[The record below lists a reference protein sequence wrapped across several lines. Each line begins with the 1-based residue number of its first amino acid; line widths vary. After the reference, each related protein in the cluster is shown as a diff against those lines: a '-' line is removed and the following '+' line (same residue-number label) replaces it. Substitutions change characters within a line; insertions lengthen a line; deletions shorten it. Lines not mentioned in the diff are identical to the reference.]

1 MQPAFLNNTCWDWWP
16 PLNSHRPWGWD
27 LGTRDYTPNSCHLAR
42 SEFITAGRVPW
53 PLMHVRQFWSPDVV
67 PVCETRA
74 LLICFCWHTAT
85 ILAALVFLVPL
96 TYHYWSFE
104 AVRTCVSV
112 VLGSL
117 LKWSLRLCAGLV
129 ESSLDL
135 TLCCLQIHLLS
146 CTINIRHTWQLRS
159 RVAFLPETNTL
170 HILWW
175 LRLKSFV
182 LITNQPFPVLLAFH
196 IPSLPSWWHHCKHM

>member
-1 MQPAFLNNTCWDWWP
+1 ML
-16 PLNSHRPWGWD
+16 L
-27 LGTRDYTPNSCHLAR
+27 LAHSRHPSSTGLPRTVDISLLVIR
-42 SEFITAGRVPW
+42 SSAN
-53 PLMHVRQFWSPDVV
+53 
-67 PVCETRA
+67 VCVGMA
-74 LLICFCWHTAT
+74 
-85 ILAALVFLVPL
+85 
-96 TYHYWSFE
+96 
-104 AVRTCVSV
+104 V

-196 IPSLPSWWHHCKHM
+196 IPSLPS